1 MISSRLRT
9 IAAMACLLLGAT
21 ACKHAQSS
29 TTAAVET
36 SQGTGQEIAP
46 AEEPKVEPVAA
57 AAPTLP
63 KHVDA
68 KDLDA
73 TEKKV
78 LAEILAEQF
87 DPCGKSRSF
96 AQALDAGDCP
106 LAIKLA
112 QALVGYLQQGQGKK
126 QAVAALLKDIER
138 LNTVVEVPTGGAPRL
153 GPSDSKATVVE
164 FSDFECPFCRRAAG
178 PLVKLQKHYNFALYY
193 KFFPLKVVHPNAEGA
208 ARAGW
213 AAMQQ
218 GKFWELAEAMFAA
231 EALDWPAV
239 QKLAQKLGLDMKKF
253 LEDFNSPKSKE
264 FVDADVK
271 AGDAAGVDGTP
282 TFFVNGHKAESLSQV
297 QELVRDQLQGAGAA
311 LPPAMSP
318 EDLGEA
324 APPPGHGAATAGA
337 PGAATPTGANPEAP
351 GGLPTSPGTAPAAQA
366 PAPNQVPAK

>member
-1 MISSRLRT
+1 MISSRLRSL
-9 IAAMACLLLGAT
+9 AAVATLVLGAT

-29 TTAAVET
+29 ATAAVET
-36 SQGTGQEIAP
+36 SGAGQEIAP
-46 AEEPKVEPVAA
+46 KEEPPVVPVAA
-57 AAPTLP
+57 EAPGLP

-68 KDLDA
+68 KDLDVS
-73 TEKKV
+73 EKKV

-96 AQALDAGDCP
+96 AQSLDAGDCP

-112 QALVGYLQQGQGKK
+112 ASLVGYLQQGQGKK
-126 QAVAALLKDIER
+126 QVVAMLLKDIER
-138 LNTVVEVPTGGAPRL
+138 LNTVVEIQTQGAPRL
-153 GPSDSKATVVE
+153 GPVDAKATVIE

-178 PLVKLQKHYNFALYY
+178 PLIKLQKHYNFALYY

-239 QKLAQKLGLDMKKF
+239 QKLAGKLGLDMKKF

-271 AGDAAGVDGTP
+271 AGDGAGVDGTP
-282 TFFVNGHKAESLSQV
+282 TFYVNGHKAESLSQV
-297 QELVRDQLQGAGAA
+297 QDLVRDQLQGAGAA
-311 LPPAMSP
+311 VPAPMTAEIFGEATPPA
-318 EDLGEA
+318 
-324 APPPGHGAATAGA
+324 GHGAQAAGA
-337 PGAATPTGANPEAP
+337 PAAATPTSAPAVPGAA
-351 GGLPTSPGTAPAAQA
+351 PTSPGTAPSA
-366 PAPNQVPAK
+366 VPAK